1 MKLVLMMNL
10 DDNIIVDVDPAL
22 EYEEVIG
29 DTDD

>member
-1 MKLVLMMNL
+1 MKLVLMMNI